1 MTSFRFWNK
10 YRRDGWNTVA
20 DSDENSFKFEFA
32 SSRWVEY
39 RRGFELVSL
48 FFRNRFVVEL
58 LWPRRE
64 RRARMIVTVGFKI
77 FNLLS
82 TSLISEPD
90 AEDSPR
96 FIYGIGIVA
105 MGRILSRVLELTES
119 IESDAE
125 ANPRFV
131 FETSVVA
138 VGRILSRILL
148 VNLILRF
155 LNLLFNVVNGKR
167 KLWHDFV
174 ISSLVFHNKMLS
186 KKDTRN
192 KNQMQRLNLVSIL
205 KQASSQWVE
214 YCRGFGSSCN
224 LFGETLKDY
233 VMRVKERYKR
243 SGSGAEAS
251 PRFVF
256 EISAVAM
263 GGILSRIWIFYICL

>member
-10 YRRDGWNTVA
+10 YRRDGLSVA

-32 SSRWVEY
+32 SSRSVEY
-39 RRGFELVSL
+39 CRGFELVSL
-48 FFRNRFVVEL
+48 LFGNHFVVEL

-82 TSLISEPD
+82 TSVISEPD

-105 MGRILSRVLELTES
+105 MDRILSRVLELTES

-138 VGRILSRILL
+138 VGRILPRIQL
-148 VNLILRF
+148 VDLILRF

-167 KLWHDFV
+167 KLWYDFV
-174 ISSLVFHNKMLS
+174 PSSLVFHDKMLS
-186 KKDTRN
+186 
-192 KNQMQRLNLVSIL
+192 Q
-205 KQASSQWVE
+205 
-214 YCRGFGSSCN
+214 
-224 LFGETLKDY
+224 
-233 VMRVKERYKR
+233 ERYKR
-243 SGSGAEAS
+243 TESEAEARPQLLYGMCFVRDGRTFADSDALITIFEKILKDHEMLFKKNMKNSISEAEAS
-251 PRFVF
+251 PQFLCGICFV
-256 EISAVAM
+256 ATA
-263 GGILSRIWIFYICL
+263 GLSRV